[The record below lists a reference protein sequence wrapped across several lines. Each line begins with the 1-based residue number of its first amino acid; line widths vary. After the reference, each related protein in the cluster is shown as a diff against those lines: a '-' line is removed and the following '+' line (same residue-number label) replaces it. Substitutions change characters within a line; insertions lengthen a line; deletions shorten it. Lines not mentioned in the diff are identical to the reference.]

1 MLLLMPAR
9 LAKCLVVALLVLAT
23 GGHWALL
30 QTAAWVGM
38 TIDYSQK
45 DPFLVALRK
54 TFDGKHPC
62 QLCHLISKEKKS
74 EEKKESK
81 QPEIKLDFFPHV
93 KDSGL
98 NPPPFPR
105 VCEYVLAVLSRSES
119 PPAPPPRLIAT

>member
-1 MLLLMPAR
+1 MLVAMPAR
-9 LAKCLVVALLVLAT
+9 LAKWFVVALLVVAT

-45 DPFLVALRK
+45 DPFLIALRK

-62 QLCHLISKEKKS
+62 QLCDLISKEKKS
-74 EEKKESK
+74 AEKKESK
-81 QPEIKLDFFPHV
+81 RPETKLDFFTHV
-93 KDSGL
+93 KDSRL

-105 VCEYVLAVLSRSES
+105 VGEQLVEALSRSES
-119 PPAPPPRLIAT
+119 PPAPPPRSVA